1 MRRILVALAACAVAL
16 GASAPAVSA
25 HEHHEHHRHHHHEA
39 AGPADLSLKMTFVGK
54 GTPHGRVGQ
63 VSTYKVTVRNLG
75 PGTAHEVRISFGMG
89 DQFNPVS
96 SFCGKGTAESD
107 VVCTFPRLGRHD
119 GVTVRFRA
127 VVCCFPE
134 GEVRDTVLS
143 GSVESLTPDP
153 NPGNNFLQLAFHI
166 TGGHGFFPPT

>member
-1 MRRILVALAACAVAL
+1 MKRILVALATCAVVL
-16 GASAPAVSA
+16 GASAPVASA
-25 HEHHEHHRHHHHEA
+25 HDHHHHHHRA
-39 AGPADLSLKMTFVGK
+39 HRADLAVTMTFVGK

-63 VSTYKVTVRNLG
+63 VSTYKVVVRNLG

-96 SFCGKGTAESD
+96 SSCGKGTAESA

-119 GVTVRFRA
+119 KVTVRFSA

-143 GSVESLTPDP
+143 ASVASLTLDP
-153 NPGNNFLQLAFHI
+153 NPDNNFLQLPFHI
-166 TGGHGFFPPT
+166 TGGHGFFPPG